1 MATDFASNTHDDSP
15 AGDERQSES
24 TLGLLRR
31 LTTEVVT
38 LVRQEIQ
45 LASAEISRSLLT
57 ALKGAASVAV
67 GGAVLYAGLLV
78 LLLAAVLGLSYV
90 VAAWLAALIVG
101 LVVGII
107 GYVMVH
113 AGLKA
118 LDPDKLKPDRTQ
130 ESLQRDKDVLMRKD
144 A

>member
-1 MATDFASNTHDDSP
+1 MATDFASNTQDDP
-15 AGDERQSES
+15 ASADERQSQS

-31 LTTEVVT
+31 LTNELVT
-38 LVRQEIQ
+38 LVRQEIA

-78 LLLAAVLGLSYV
+78 LLLAAVLGLSRV
-90 VAAWLAALIVG
+90 MASWLAALIVG
-101 LVVGII
+101 LIVGIV

-118 LDPDKLKPDRTQ
+118 FDPDRLKPTRTS
-130 ESLQRDKDVLMRKD
+130 ESLQRDKDVLMRND
-144 A
+144 T